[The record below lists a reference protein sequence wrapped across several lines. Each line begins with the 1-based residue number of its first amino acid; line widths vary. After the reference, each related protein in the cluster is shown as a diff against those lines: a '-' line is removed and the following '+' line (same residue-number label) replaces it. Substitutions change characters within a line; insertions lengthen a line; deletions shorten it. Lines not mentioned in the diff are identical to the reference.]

1 MTTQTWVS
9 AIAHS
14 NDADFRAWGSEL
26 SAKFAAAGLVK
37 HTDTGQINW
46 ATVTRPAANTAGGFE
61 LWRFADSLQA
71 TAPIYLKIEYGTS
84 TSANFP
90 QIWLTVGTG
99 TNGSGTLNGTVSDRN
114 PVAFSGAVSAGN
126 YPSYLCVAP
135 GFVGLLHKAGASGSW
150 TGFAFFAVSRTHDT
164 AGAATGNGFFVLW
177 GGVNANSICNSQSIR
192 TAATAAAYTAS
203 NVYTCVPAQPVGSLV
218 GADYQVYPVMGI
230 SPGVYVHPT
239 LATIIASEVP
249 VGTTF
254 QVAMVGAST
263 RTLIAVNSGFRCV
276 VVGTGPGVIGTYGL
290 AMLWED

>member
-46 ATVTRPAANTAGGFE
+46 STVTRPTANTAGGFE
-61 LWRFADSLQA
+61 IWRFDDPLQA
-71 TAPIYLKIEYGTS
+71 TAPIYLKLEYGTGINA
-84 TSANFP
+84 TYP

-114 PVAFSGAVSAGN
+114 PVAFSNAVTAGN
-126 YPSYLCVAP
+126 YPSYLGVAP
-135 GFVGLLHKAGASGSW
+135 GFVGLLLKAGASGAS

-177 GGVNANSICNSQSIR
+177 GGVSGIPICNSQSIR
-192 TAATAAAYTAS
+192 TAATAAVYTAS
-203 NVYTCVPAQPVGSLV
+203 NVYSCVPAQPVGSLV
-218 GADYQVYPVMGI
+218 GADYQVYPIMGI
-230 SPGVYVHPT
+230 WPRVYVLPT
-239 LATIIASEVP
+239 LATIISSEVP

-254 QVAMVGAST
+254 QVAMVGASN

-276 VVGTGPGVIGTYGL
+276 VVGTGPGAVGTYGL
-290 AMLWED
+290 AMLWE

>member
-26 SAKFAAAGLVK
+26 SAKFVAAGLVK

-46 ATVTRPAANTAGGFE
+46 STVTRPAANTAGGFE
-61 LWRFADSLQA
+61 IWRFDDSLQG
-71 TAPIYLKIEYGTS
+71 TAPIYLKIEYGTGV
-84 TSANFP
+84 SAAYP

-114 PVAFSGAVSAGN
+114 TVAFSGAVSAGN
-126 YPSYLCVAP
+126 YPSYLCVAA
-135 GFVGLLHKAGASGSW
+135 GFVGLIHKAGASGSS

-164 AGAATGNGFFVLW
+164 AGDATGNGFFVLW
-177 GGVNANSICNSQSIR
+177 GGNATSAVSNSQSVR

-230 SPGVYVHPT
+230 WPRVYVLPT
-239 LATIIASEVP
+239 LATVISSEVP
-249 VGTTF
+249 AGTTF
-254 QVAMVGAST
+254 QVAMVGASN
-263 RTLIAVNSGFRCV
+263 RTLIAVGSGFRCV

-290 AMLWED
+290 AMLWE